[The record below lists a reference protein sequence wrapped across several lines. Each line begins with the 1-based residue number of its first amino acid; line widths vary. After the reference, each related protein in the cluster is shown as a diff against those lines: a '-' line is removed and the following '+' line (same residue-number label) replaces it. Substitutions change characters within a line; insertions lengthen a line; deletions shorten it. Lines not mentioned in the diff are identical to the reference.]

1 MPLGVSS
8 VSAVQRLFQHDVA
21 IATYCGAVN
30 AIDNSSMFVVVSEW
44 RWPDWTPASASP
56 PASRFTA
63 PASPQGR
70 ADPSVRRAGPRGVSP
85 PTYDVCA
92 LTRVSTIA
100 CGIRFASIRV
110 HRVWLGELCRC
121 FVHLRDRAHGCSCW
135 RLVWEAR
142 FGLYGGD

>member
-56 PASRFTA
+56 LQAGSLPLPA
-63 PASPQGR
+63 PKGE
-70 ADPSVRRAGPRGVSP
+70 
-85 PTYDVCA
+85 
-92 LTRVSTIA
+92 LTH
-100 CGIRFASIRV
+100 RFAV
-110 HRVWLGELCRC
+110 LGLVGCRLQPTM
-121 FVHLRDRAHGCSCW
+121 F
-135 RLVWEAR
+135 AR
-142 FGLYGGD
+142 